1 METKDMLGLT
11 IMGLVSLC
19 LIGLAIPLLMGKGTW
34 LIAGYNTMDSEEK
47 KLYDGPALARF
58 TGKILLPIGL
68 ATLPYGVGL
77 FCFGL
82 EWLTWLYLAIVI
94 GLSVFA
100 VIYCNTG
107 NRFRK

>member
-1 METKDMLGLT
+1 MTSSKFIGFVV
-11 IMGLVSLC
+11 IVLVTLSLV
-19 LIGLAIPLLMGKGTW
+19 GMAIPLFLGKGTW